1 MCPNQPRSSP
11 SSTKPR
17 SYSTRLDILV
27 NSAGVTDTKLP
38 SIANTSLEDFDRI
51 FSSLKPG
58 TAACTVS
65 KAAVETMTKI
75 LAKDE
80 LKGTGITANC
90 IAPGPIATEMFFAG
104 RNEEYVKR
112 VINDCPLGR
121 LKETKDVA
129 LVVGFLAT
137 DASKWINGQVV
148 RVSGGYI

>member
-1 MCPNQPRSSP
+1 MCLNQPRSSP

-27 NSAGVTDTKLP
+27 NSPGVTDTKLP
-38 SIANTSLEDFDRI
+38 SIANASLEDFDRI
-51 FSSLKPG
+51 F
-58 TAACTVS
+58 
-65 KAAVETMTKI
+65 
-75 LAKDE
+75 
-80 LKGTGITANC
+80 
-90 IAPGPIATEMFFAG
+90 

-112 VINDCPLGR
+112 VINNCPLGR
-121 LKETKDVA
+121 LKETRDVA

>member
-1 MCPNQPRSSP
+1 MCCKEAANRLKHGGGGRIILVP
-11 SSTKPR
+11 SS
-17 SYSTRLDILV
+17 LV
-27 NSAGVTDTKLP
+27 
-38 SIANTSLEDFDRI
+38 
-51 FSSLKPG
+51 SSLKPG

-65 KAAVETMTKI
+65 RAAVETMTKI

-137 DASKWINGQVV
+137 DASRWINGQVV